1 MTRALALF
9 LGALALYLGLTV
21 VPAYLVRAAIWTWH
35 LPYAGVPVCLV
46 GLVAF
51 CWLATRWVWRAV

>member
-1 MTRALALF
+1 MKPCLALF
-9 LGALALYLGLTV
+9 LGALALWLGINV
-21 VPAYLVRAAIWTWH
+21 VPALIVSAVLWTWH
-35 LPYAGVPVCLV
+35 LPYVGVPVCLV